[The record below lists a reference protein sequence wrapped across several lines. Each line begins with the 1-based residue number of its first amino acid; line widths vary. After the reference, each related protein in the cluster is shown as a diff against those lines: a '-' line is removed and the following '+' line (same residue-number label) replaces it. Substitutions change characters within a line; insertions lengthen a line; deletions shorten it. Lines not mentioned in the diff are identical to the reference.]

1 MLCTD
6 RLCACTAAAGE
17 RWCSVGH
24 HQVSIEACTNPNGEV
39 MASCVDCCQ
48 RCRNECTAAA
58 AEAEVIA
65 RAAADNLAPDI
76 DDVLLGPVEGI
87 EDGLDVDNEFRD
99 MQWMMDIDLPDD
111 SAVTVMEKAWHENF
125 RH

>member
-24 HQVSIEACTNPNGEV
+24 HQVSIEACTNPDGEV
-39 MASCVDCCQ
+39 MASCVHCCQ
-48 RCRNECTAAA
+48 RHQNEHT
-58 AEAEVIA
+58 
-65 RAAADNLAPDI
+65 AADNLAPDI
-76 DDVLLGPVEGI
+76 NDVLLGPVEGI